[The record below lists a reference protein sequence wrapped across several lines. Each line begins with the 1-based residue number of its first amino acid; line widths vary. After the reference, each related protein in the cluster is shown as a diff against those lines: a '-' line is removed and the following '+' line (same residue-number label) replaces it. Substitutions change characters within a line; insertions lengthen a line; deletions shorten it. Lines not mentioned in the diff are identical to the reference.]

1 MNQHITNDLT
11 LSNDIQNTILIV
23 DDERFYINVL
33 VELLKSKYKLYIAK
47 SAEQAL
53 KRIADN
59 QPDLILLDIM
69 MPEKDGYQACLEIKN
84 NPAWVDIPII
94 FLTGKTDQESEQK
107 AFNYGAVDFI
117 SKPVTP
123 ATVLARIKTQLSL
136 LNSRQSLEHQ
146 NHLLEQ
152 KVRERTR
159 EIELIQDAAIY
170 SLSMLAEA
178 RDQETGEHI
187 QRTQQ
192 FVRALAKKLQANPKY
207 SDVLDDHTINLL
219 FKSAPLHDIGKIAVP
234 DTILKKPGPLTA
246 EETIEMQ
253 KHTTYGGDAIKNAEK
268 LSGSSSFLKL
278 AREIAYS
285 HQEKW
290 DGSGY
295 PEGLKQQQIPLSAR
309 LMAIADVYDALVNKR
324 IYKPAY
330 SHNEAVNYIKQQ
342 KGLHFDPDIVD
353 AFIEIET
360 DFEQIS
366 QLCNEHLPD

>member
-1 MNQHITNDLT
+1 METKLK
-11 LSNDIQNTILIV
+11 ILIV

-33 VELLKSKYKLYIAK
+33 VELLKDTYKLYIAK
-47 SAEQAL
+47 SGEQAL
-53 KRIADN
+53 KRMQDN

-69 MPEKDGYQACLEIKN
+69 MPEMDGYQTCLEIKN
-84 NPAWVDIPII
+84 NPAWVTIPII
-94 FLTGKTDQESEQK
+94 FLTGKTDQESEAK
-107 AFNYGAVDFI
+107 AFDYGAVDFI
-117 SKPVTP
+117 SKPITP
-123 ATVLARIKTQLSL
+123 ATVLARIKTHFSL
-136 LNSRQSLEHQ
+136 LSSRQ
-146 NHLLEQ
+146 LLEQ
-152 KVRERTR
+152 QNHILEEKVRERTR
-159 EIELIQDAAIY
+159 QLESTQDAAIY

-192 FVRALAKKLQANPKY
+192 FVKALAKKLQSHPKY
-207 SDVLDDHTINLL
+207 SDFLDDSTIEML

-234 DTILKKPGPLTA
+234 DTILKKPGPLSA

-268 LSGSSSFLKL
+268 LSGSSSFLQL

-295 PEGLKQQQIPLSAR
+295 PEGLKQEQIPISAR

-324 IYKPAY
+324 VYKPAY
-330 SHNEAVNYIKQQ
+330 QHKEAVAYIKQQ
-342 KGLHFDPDIVD
+342 KGLHFDPDMVD
-353 AFIEIET
+353 AFVEIEAE
-360 DFEQIS
+360 FEQIS
-366 QLCNEHLPD
+366 QQCNTHLPD